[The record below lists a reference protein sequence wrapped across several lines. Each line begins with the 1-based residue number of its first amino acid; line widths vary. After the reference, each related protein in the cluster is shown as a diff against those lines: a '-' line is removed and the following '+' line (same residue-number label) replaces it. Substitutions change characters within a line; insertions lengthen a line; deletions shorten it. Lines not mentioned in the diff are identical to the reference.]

1 MKHEDNLITFG
12 EQLKKFVVGGFT
24 LTETLH
30 PPSLVLPRHDHE
42 CANVNLTIKGSFR
55 EVIGSRPQECSP
67 SSLLVK
73 PPGEAHANHYG
84 DAGARC
90 LIIEV
95 SPERLESI
103 RTVSK
108 FFDTPAHIQGGALS
122 ALAMSVYKE
131 LLAADDASG
140 LMIEGLV
147 LEMLGEAT
155 RESLKD
161 PTAPPRWLLETREI
175 IREQF
180 AESLSLSNV
189 ATRVGV
195 HPTHLARTFRKYYGC
210 TIGEYV
216 RHLRL
221 NFAARELAG
230 SDKSLTEIA
239 LAAGFCDQSHFSN
252 VFKLYMKLTPA
263 EFRTAF
269 QTGKARPKK
278 LRSFKTS

>member
-1 MKHEDNLITFG
+1 MKPGDNLITFG

-42 CANVNLTIKGSFR
+42 CANINLTVKGSFR
-55 EVIGSRPQECSP
+55 EIIGRRPQECSP

-95 SPERLESI
+95 TPERLESI
-103 RTVSK
+103 RTVSQ
-108 FFDTPAHIQGGALS
+108 FFDTPAHIQGGTLS
-122 ALAMSVYKE
+122 ALAMRVYKE
-131 LLAADDASG
+131 LLVTDNASS

-147 LEMLGEAT
+147 LEMLGQAT
-155 RESLKD
+155 RGSLKD
-161 PTAPPRWLLETREI
+161 SSAPPRWLLETREI

-180 AESLSLSNV
+180 TESLSLSDV
-189 ATRVGV
+189 AMHVGV
-195 HPTHLARTFRKYYGC
+195 HPTHLARAFRKYYGC
-210 TIGEYV
+210 TVGDYV
-216 RHLRL
+216 RRLRL
-221 NFAARELAG
+221 NFAAQELAS

-239 LAAGFCDQSHFSN
+239 MAAGFCDQSHLSN

-269 QTGKARPKK
+269 QSGKAHPKK
-278 LRSFKTS
+278 L